1 MGIFTLFTTDFFGTI
16 CLFIKISRYNLF
28 TAIYPDFYLHISNF
42 SISLIIGLLGYFW
55 LLMGV
60 KFTYTLGLT
69 IFLLIANLLSET
81 VLGVMN
87 TPDPLD
93 MFFGF
98 VGTLIAAVLLW
109 VISKFGLKLA
119 AEESQ

>member
-1 MGIFTLFTTDFFGTI
+1 
-16 CLFIKISRYNLF
+16 
-28 TAIYPDFYLHISNF
+28 
-42 SISLIIGLLGYFW
+42 
-55 LLMGV
+55 MGV

-109 VISKFGLKLA
+109 VISKFSLKLA

>member
-1 MGIFTLFTTDFFGTI
+1 MGIFTLFTTDFLA
-16 CLFIKISRYNLF
+16 LFAYLSKYLDITFLQRFSPTF
-28 TAIYPDFYLHISNF
+28 IYTFPI

-93 MFFGF
+93 MF
-98 VGTLIAAVLLW
+98 LDLL
-109 VISKFGLKLA
+109 VP
-119 AEESQ
+119 

>member
-1 MGIFTLFTTDFFGTI
+1 MKNQIKATLLPKSLGIFTLFTTDFLA
-16 CLFIKISRYNLF
+16 LFAYLSKYLDITLF

-87 TPDPLD
+87 TPDP
-93 MFFGF
+93 
-98 VGTLIAAVLLW
+98 
-109 VISKFGLKLA
+109 
-119 AEESQ
+119 

>member
-1 MGIFTLFTTDFFGTI
+1 
-16 CLFIKISRYNLF
+16 
-28 TAIYPDFYLHISNF
+28 
-42 SISLIIGLLGYFW
+42 
-55 LLMGV
+55 MGV

>member
-1 MGIFTLFTTDFFGTI
+1 MKNQIKLHYYPKVWASLLYLLLIFGTI

-28 TAIYPDFYLHISNF
+28 TAIFPDFYLHISNF

-93 MFFGF
+93 MF
-98 VGTLIAAVLLW
+98 LDLL
-109 VISKFGLKLA
+109 VP
-119 AEESQ
+119 

>member
-1 MGIFTLFTTDFFGTI
+1 MKNQIKLHYYPKVWASLLYLLLIFLALFAYLSKYLDITF
-16 CLFIKISRYNLF
+16 F

-87 TPDPLD
+87 TPDP
-93 MFFGF
+93 
-98 VGTLIAAVLLW
+98 IP
-109 VISKFGLKLA
+109 
-119 AEESQ
+119 

>member
-1 MGIFTLFTTDFFGTI
+1 
-16 CLFIKISRYNLF
+16 
-28 TAIYPDFYLHISNF
+28 
-42 SISLIIGLLGYFW
+42 
-55 LLMGV
+55 
-60 KFTYTLGLT
+60 
-69 IFLLIANLLSET
+69 
-81 VLGVMN
+81 MN

-109 VISKFGLKLA
+109 VISKFSLKLA